1 MLKGSKRDSYK
12 KRKGITTYTGHPLT
26 LREEKFIT
34 LYLEGEPLISAVEKA
49 GYKNKAPKTY
59 ANELLNKPYIDEEI
73 NYRINLMREKTIA
86 NATEILSYFS
96 DVMRGNIKDQFQ
108 LDAPLAE
115 RTRAAQELAKRII
128 DPEIKTKQAKQIFA
142 DNSLNVNIVWDDNDK
157 KDNTGE
163 DSINAD
169 T

>member
-96 DVMRGNIKDQFQ
+96 DVMRGNIKTNFSWMLLLQSVQ
-108 LDAPLAE
+108 E
-115 RTRAAQELAKRII
+115 RLRSLRKELLTLKSKQNRQNRYLQII
-128 DPEIKTKQAKQIFA
+128 H
-142 DNSLNVNIVWDDNDK
+142 
-157 KDNTGE
+157 
-163 DSINAD
+163 
-169 T
+169 

>member
-1 MLKGSKRDSYK
+1 
-12 KRKGITTYTGHPLT
+12 
-26 LREEKFIT
+26 
-34 LYLEGEPLISAVEKA
+34 
-49 GYKNKAPKTY
+49 
-59 ANELLNKPYIDEEI
+59 
-73 NYRINLMREKTIA
+73 
-86 NATEILSYFS
+86 
-96 DVMRGNIKDQFQ
+96 MRGNVKDQFQ

-157 KDNTGE
+157 NDNTGE
-163 DSINAD
+163 DNINAD

>member
-1 MLKGSKRDSYK
+1 M
-12 KRKGITTYTGHPLT
+12 
-26 LREEKFIT
+26 
-34 LYLEGEPLISAVEKA
+34 
-49 GYKNKAPKTY
+49 
-59 ANELLNKPYIDEEI
+59 NKPYIDEEI

-142 DNSLNVNIVWDDNDK
+142 DNSLNVNIIWDDNDK
-157 KDNTGE
+157 M
-163 DSINAD
+163 IIQVRII
-169 T
+169 

>member
-26 LREEKFIT
+26 LREEKFIR
-34 LYLEGEPLISAVEKA
+34 LYLEGETLTNAVEKA
-49 GYKNKAPKTY
+49 GYKNKTPKSY
-59 ANELLNKPYIDEEI
+59 ATELLNKPYIDEEI

-96 DVMRGNIKDQFQ
+96 EVMRGNVKDQFQ

-115 RTRAAQELAKRII
+115 RTRAAQELAKRVI

-142 DNSLNVNIVWDDNDK
+142 DNSLNVNILWDDDK
-157 KDNTGE
+157 ENNTSEDN
-163 DSINAD
+163 INAD

>member
-26 LREEKFIT
+26 LREEKFIR
-34 LYLEGEPLISAVEKA
+34 LYLEGETLTNAVEKA
-49 GYKNKAPKTY
+49 GYKNKTPKTY
-59 ANELLNKPYIDEEI
+59 ATELLNKPYIDEEI

-96 DVMRGNIKDQFQ
+96 EVMRGNVKDQFQ

-115 RTRAAQELAKRII
+115 RTRAAQELAKRVI

-142 DNSLNVNIVWDDNDK
+142 DNSLNVNILWDDDK
-157 KDNTGE
+157 ETNTSEDN
-163 DSINAD
+163 INAD